1 MYRHLDKNHILIG
14 VCLSISI
21 SFFDR
26 RIPSLKAYLRKVGIS
41 EAVIYRLRP
50 LVEEMILEFL
60 EDRLP
65 GRRSQ
70 PRDEKAEA
78 LEVAKKLN
86 GLLQCLVQGL
96 LVHKERENLILSS
109 SIKERLIVA
118 REELKESNG
127 ISCERFSQLVG
138 ISSRQLQRW
147 AKRYQPEIGQKS
159 LENKSRRPKR
169 SPRETP
175 SSIKEVLISDWRGGK
190 ITRFCRDFNGRY
202 RRLLNREGIGSLS
215 RKSITKTLKREGL
228 YHPSSELRLK
238 RKKGCLPLFGPPSP
252 RDDRHLSPEALW
264 GEALSDYP
272 IGCI

>member
-1 MYRHLDKNHILIG
+1 M
-14 VCLSISI
+14 
-21 SFFDR
+21 
-26 RIPSLKAYLRKVGIS
+26 
-41 EAVIYRLRP
+41 IYRLRP
-50 LVEEMILEFL
+50 LVEERILEFL

-138 ISSRQLQRW
+138 ISSRQLRRW

-175 SSIKEVLISDWRGGK
+175 SSIKEVLIRDWRGGK
-190 ITRFCRDFNGRY
+190 IMRFCRDFNGRY